1 LDLLILT
8 AISIDKK
15 ERSKR
20 KNFLI
25 SQKYSINVK
34 IWFDILT
41 PKQIMFFNPAIAILK
56 RDGHNILGTSRNYR
70 EANELSRLKGLHL
83 IKVGSH
89 GGSNLYDK
97 LFQSS
102 KRIVKLT
109 KIVSE
114 FSPHLVVSF
123 SSPEASRV
131 AFGLGIKHIGFNDSP
146 HAEAVARLTIP
157 LLSTL
162 FTPSAIPLSAWK
174 KFGISSKNIIRY
186 NGLDPMAWLNQK
198 YAINTVRANHS
209 DPSNL
214 SNKLHYSSNLDHDFF
229 GSLRIDETRKS
240 ILIRLEESK
249 AAYISDK
256 NLRIQPLSFVDHIVN
271 TFGPKNNVM
280 VLCRYPDQIREMS
293 KRFAN
298 KAIVLKQVIDGVNL
312 LKKVDVFIGAGG
324 TMTAESA
331 LLGKP
336 TISIA
341 PIQFYIDDYLKK
353 IGLVKQV
360 LTTYQLDKLINSFL
374 SDQKKCKEVRNKAN
388 KITKEMENPIE
399 KLINYISTMS
409 KK

>member
-1 LDLLILT
+1 MV
-8 AISIDKK
+8 KK
-15 ERSKR
+15 GWSKR

-25 SQKYSINVK
+25 SQKFPINVK

-41 PKQIMFFNPAIAILK
+41 TKQIMFFNPAIAILQ
-56 RDGHNILGTSRNYR
+56 RDGHDILGTTRNYR

-109 KIVSE
+109 KIVSK
-114 FSPHLVVSF
+114 FSPNLVVSF
-123 SSPEASRV
+123 SSPEASRI
-131 AFGLGIKHIGFNDSP
+131 AFGLGIRHIGFNDSP

-162 FTPSAIPLSAWK
+162 FSPSAIPLSAWK

-198 YAINTVRANHS
+198 YKIKTVKANQSHS
-209 DPSNL
+209 PNL
-214 SNKLHYSSNLDHDFF
+214 SKLHSSSNLDHDFF
-229 GSLRIDETRKS
+229 ASLGIDDTRRS

-256 NLRIQPLSFVDHIVN
+256 KLRIQPLSFVDHIVD
-271 TFGPKNNVM
+271 TFGPKNNVI

-353 IGLVKQV
+353 IGLVQQV
-360 LTTYQLDKLINSFL
+360 LTPNQLDKLINSFL
-374 SDQKKCKEVRNKAN
+374 SDQKKCKDVRNNAN
-388 KITKEMENPIE
+388 KIIKEMENPIE
-399 KLINYISTMS
+399 KLVNYISTIG

>member
-1 LDLLILT
+1 M
-8 AISIDKK
+8 
-15 ERSKR
+15 
-20 KNFLI
+20 
-25 SQKYSINVK
+25 NVK

-41 PKQIMFFNPAIAILK
+41 PKQIMFFSPAIAILQG
-56 RDGHNILGTSRNYR
+56 DGHDILSTSRNYR
-70 EANELSRLKGLHL
+70 EANELSKLKGLHL
-83 IKVGSH
+83 IRVGSH

-97 LFQSS
+97 LYQSS
-102 KRIVKLT
+102 KRIVELT
-109 KIVSE
+109 KIASK
-114 FSPHLVVSF
+114 FSPDLVVSF

-162 FTPSAIPLSAWK
+162 FSPSAIPLTAWK
-174 KFGISSKNIIRY
+174 KFGISPKDIIQY
-186 NGLDPMAWLNQK
+186 NGLDPMAWLDQTYK
-198 YAINTVRANHS
+198 SRAVKGTLY
-209 DPSNL
+209 SNNSSK
-214 SNKLHYSSNLDHDFF
+214 SNSSSSNSSQNLFA
-229 GSLRIDETRKS
+229 SLGIDDSKKS

-249 AAYISDK
+249 AAYISNK
-256 NLRIQPLSFVDHIVN
+256 NLRIQPLSFVDHVVN
-271 TFGPKNNVM
+271 TFGPKTNVI

-298 KAIVLKQVIDGVNL
+298 KATVLKRVVDGVDL

-353 IGLVKQV
+353 IGLVKQA
-360 LTTYQLDKLINSFL
+360 LTPYQLDKLVNSFL
-374 SDQKKCKEVRNKAN
+374 TDQERCDEVRDNAN
-388 KITKEMENPIE
+388 RIIKEMENPIE
-399 KLINYISTMS
+399 KLIKYISTMS

>member
-1 LDLLILT
+1 M
-8 AISIDKK
+8 
-15 ERSKR
+15 
-20 KNFLI
+20 
-25 SQKYSINVK
+25 K

-41 PKQIMFFNPAIAILK
+41 PKQIMFFNPAIAILQ
-56 RDGHNILGTSRNYR
+56 RDGHDILATSRNYR
-70 EANELSRLKGLHL
+70 EANELSKLKGLHL

-102 KRIVKLT
+102 KRIVELT
-109 KIVSE
+109 KIVSN

-131 AFGLGIKHIGFNDSP
+131 AFGLGIRHIGFNDSP

-162 FTPSAIPLSAWK
+162 FSPAAIPLAAWK

-198 YAINTVRANHS
+198 YKINTVKVSHHDS
-209 DPSNL
+209 PNL
-214 SNKLHYSSNLDHDFF
+214 SKLHSSTSTSTPSSNYDDDVFT
-229 GSLRIDETRKS
+229 SLGIDDRKKS

-249 AAYISDK
+249 AAYISNK
-256 NLRIQPLSFVDHIVN
+256 SLRIQPLSFVDHIVN
-271 TFGPKNNVM
+271 TFGPKNNVI

-298 KAIVLKQVIDGVNL
+298 KAIVLKQVIDGVKL

-353 IGLVKQV
+353 IGLVKQAPSP
-360 LTTYQLDKLINSFL
+360 YQLDKLIDLFL
-374 SDQKKCKEVRNKAN
+374 SDQKSCENVRNNAN
-388 KITKEMENPIE
+388 KIIKEMENPIE
-399 KLINYISTMS
+399 KLITYISITS